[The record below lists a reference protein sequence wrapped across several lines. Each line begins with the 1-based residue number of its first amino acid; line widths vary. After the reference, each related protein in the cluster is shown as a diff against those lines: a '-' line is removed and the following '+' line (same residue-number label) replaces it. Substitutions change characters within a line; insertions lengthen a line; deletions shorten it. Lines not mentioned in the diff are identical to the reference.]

1 MPGVVDERTAVAIV
15 NFDFSKA
22 FKIVSCKMLTEKTMK
37 DQLNKQAVKTAQRAR
52 HRRQWPVV
60 HSLLTCGCT
69 PGIKTGSGPV

>member
-1 MPGVVDERTAVAIV
+1 MPGVVDERTAVAIA

-52 HRRQWPVV
+52 HRRQ
-60 HSLLTCGCT
+60 
-69 PGIKTGSGPV
+69 